1 MLATNSILN
10 SNQIEEVE
18 FSHKNASDET
28 TTERER
34 RSRSRTSSITAR
46 RKAEEKLKTW
56 HYNGTRKTVEGS
68 LNVSS
73 LLVPSSPFANVSSL
87 RERRGLLLR
96 SESFPRG
103 IRAEVDNRL
112 SRIRN
117 YVVILYYT
125 LLHLH
130 KMQFKGIMSGDY
142 PLYFFFLSKEE
153 ERRCRIEDVS

>member
-87 RERRGLLLR
+87 RERREVRVFPVEYERKSIIACHESEITWLYSTTRYYICTRCNLR
-96 SESFPRG
+96 G
-103 IRAEVDNRL
+103 
-112 SRIRN
+112 
-117 YVVILYYT
+117 
-125 LLHLH
+125 
-130 KMQFKGIMSGDY
+130 
-142 PLYFFFLSKEE
+142 
-153 ERRCRIEDVS
+153 

>member
-18 FSHKNASDET
+18 FSRKNASDET

-87 RERRGLLLR
+87 RCMEGGGGYFYEVRVFPVEYERKSIIACHE
-96 SESFPRG
+96 SE
-103 IRAEVDNRL
+103 ITW
-112 SRIRN
+112 
-117 YVVILYYT
+117 LYS
-125 LLHLH
+125 LLHATTFA
-130 KMQFKGIMSGDY
+130 QDAI
-142 PLYFFFLSKEE
+142 
-153 ERRCRIEDVS
+153 

>member
-117 YVVILYYT
+117 YVVILSTTRYYICT
-125 LLHLH
+125 
-130 KMQFKGIMSGDY
+130 
-142 PLYFFFLSKEE
+142 
-153 ERRCRIEDVS
+153 RCNLRG

>member
-46 RKAEEKLKTW
+46 RKTEEKLKTW

-87 RERRGLLLR
+87 RERRER
-96 SESFPRG
+96 YFYEVRVFPVEYERKSIIACHESE
-103 IRAEVDNRL
+103 ITW
-112 SRIRN
+112 
-117 YVVILYYT
+117 LYS
-125 LLHLH
+125 LLHATTFA
-130 KMQFKGIMSGDY
+130 QDAI
-142 PLYFFFLSKEE
+142 
-153 ERRCRIEDVS
+153 